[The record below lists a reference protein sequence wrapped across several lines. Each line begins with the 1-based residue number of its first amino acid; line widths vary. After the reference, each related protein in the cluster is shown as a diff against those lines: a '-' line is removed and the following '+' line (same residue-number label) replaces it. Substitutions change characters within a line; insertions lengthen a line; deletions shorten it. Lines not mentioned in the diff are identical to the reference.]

1 METRLRQEAEP
12 VTQQVALLFR
22 AGAPNTLT
30 GHHVNIQQM
39 NAQPLLLCS
48 QPLGQPQCEQEMQEE
63 LSQGGERREKHTIA
77 MFTINPEPGRLFTE
91 FPNQK

>member
-1 METRLRQEAEP
+1 
-12 VTQQVALLFR
+12 
-22 AGAPNTLT
+22 
-30 GHHVNIQQM
+30 M
-39 NAQPLLLCS
+39 NAQPLLLCG

-63 LSQGGERREKHTIA
+63 LSQGGERKEKHTIA

>member
-1 METRLRQEAEP
+1 
-12 VTQQVALLFR
+12 
-22 AGAPNTLT
+22 
-30 GHHVNIQQM
+30 M
-39 NAQPLLLCS
+39 NA

-63 LSQGGERREKHTIA
+63 LSQGGERKEKHTIA